1 MILRQ
6 TYISRL
12 EADLE
17 ALKLERLLTEMKDA
31 AGDGQVGN
39 EALAADMASLRV
51 MEQSLRARLDRARK
65 GSDSHWD
72 EAREELQ
79 RGWEELKAKLAALTT
94 RRPGD
99 DDG

>member
-17 ALKLERLLTEMKDA
+17 ALELERMLTEMQDA
-31 AGDGQVGN
+31 GPDAQVGN
-39 EALAADMASLRV
+39 EGLAADVASLRV

-65 GSDSHWD
+65 GPDSQWD

-79 RGWEELKAKLAALTT
+79 RAWEELKARAAALIAG
-94 RRPGD
+94 RPGG